1 MTASNIIYYDLKITG
16 EISHNI
22 TYIAT
27 GLKVIFD
34 PILFYMLLTSVKF
47 FFHCYEND
55 KKINDRHH
63 TKPYCIKIFIY
74 ALIIFEIGRCMI
86 TILVRMFKERDSLFY
101 LCEII
106 ITYIGYIALDL
117 FEYSGFLALFAYQ
130 CKAQLKLRIHSE

>member
-55 KKINDRHH
+55 KKINDR
-63 TKPYCIKIFIY
+63 FILSPT
-74 ALIIFEIGRCMI
+74 ALKFSFMH
-86 TILVRMFKERDSLFY
+86 L
-101 LCEII
+101 
-106 ITYIGYIALDL
+106 
-117 FEYSGFLALFAYQ
+117 
-130 CKAQLKLRIHSE
+130 